1 MGLKVWSVAL
11 VFTLL
16 LIIFIGYLIG
26 MLSPLN
32 SAILLCVLMIFFVA
46 YISLTRKDPMTKV
59 PTPLELEKM
68 KRRRSA
74 EESGLRPE
82 SDENL

>member
-16 LIIFIGYLIG
+16 MIIFIGYLTG
-26 MLSPLN
+26 LLSPLN

-74 EESGLRPE
+74 EESGLRLE
-82 SDENL
+82 SDEKL